1 MNRNNLKSIS
11 NFTNHFLFTL
21 LISLLFLTGCAEAVK
36 EVKETK
42 EYCLDEF
49 MKEQITIDT
58 ALSAPV
64 TETLAL
70 TGKVEYNPDKVIN
83 FVSLVG
89 GVITNTYFSLGDQV
103 KKGQLL
109 AEIKSTELSNLLS
122 QKRSHQSQILVAKRG
137 LESVQEMHHDKIAS
151 QKDLVEAQ
159 SNLDVLV
166 AELENIEAQLSLYSA
181 SSERGVFQIKAPSS
195 GTVVNKSIAPGMQ
208 ISAEGDPLFTISD
221 LSEVWIMANV
231 YAGNVAYIK
240 ENMKADIKV
249 LAYQNEVFTGKINT
263 LSQVFDADERVL
275 KARIVMDNS
284 TNKLMP
290 GMLVDVLVEKELGT
304 SLIAAP
310 ANALIFDNN
319 QHFLLIYKNDCDIEV
334 RPVSPSVQNAMTVF
348 FDKDLEAGEKVVSKN
363 HLLIYNHLKAL
374 N

>member
-1 MNRNNLKSIS
+1 MNRNNFKRIYNLG
-11 NFTNHFLFTL
+11 LFSL
-21 LISLLFLTGCAEAVK
+21 LISLLFFTGCADSEKEA
-36 EVKETK
+36 KETPG
-42 EYCLDEF
+42 YCLDDF
-49 MKEQITIDT
+49 MKQKITIDT

-89 GVITNTYFSLGDQV
+89 GVITNTYFSLGDEV

-137 LESVQEMHHDKIAS
+137 LESVQAMHHDKIAS

-195 GTVVNKSIAPGMQ
+195 GIVVKKSIAPGMQ
-208 ISAEGDPLFTISD
+208 ISADGDPLFTISD

-231 YAGNVAYIK
+231 YSGNVAYIK
-240 ENMKADIKV
+240 ENMKVDIKV
-249 LAYQNEVFTGKINT
+249 LAYQDEVFTGKINT

-284 TNKLMP
+284 TNMLMP
-290 GMLVDVLVEKELGT
+290 GMLVDVLVAKELGT
-304 SLIAAP
+304 SSIAAP

-334 RPVSPSVQNAMTVF
+334 RSVSPSVQNAKNAF
-348 FDKDLEAGEKVVSKN
+348 FDKDLEAGEKIISKN
-363 HLLIYNHLKAL
+363 HLLIYNHLKDL